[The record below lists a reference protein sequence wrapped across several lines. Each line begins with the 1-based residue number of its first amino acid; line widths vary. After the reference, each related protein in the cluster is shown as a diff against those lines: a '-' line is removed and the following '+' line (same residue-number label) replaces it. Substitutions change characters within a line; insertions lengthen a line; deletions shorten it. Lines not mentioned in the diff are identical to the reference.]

1 MIIYSFGMIVSI
13 IFSYMAC
20 KNNNKKSES
29 FRILSF
35 LSAVPLTVISGLRYN
50 VGADYK
56 GYTNFFYY
64 MLYNPNSK
72 IIGNFEIGF
81 KLMTKLI
88 QSVTSN
94 PIWLFIT
101 ISIIIS
107 FFVFK
112 AIYNESPNPPLSI
125 FLYVSMQFY
134 FYSMNGMRQFIAMS
148 IFMFSIKY
156 IKNRKIIP
164 FLLLNLI
171 GVTFHSSSILFIPLY
186 FLYNIK
192 LTPKVSV
199 LLLFI
204 CTIFANYI
212 YKYLLMIVLNTK
224 YATYIGSKYDTGTHG
239 YIVMFIQIFIL
250 IFALF
255 WYRKREKNKEN
266 KSYNFYCILQLFAT
280 YFSCID
286 GLLPLLSRLRIS
298 FSLPSIILI
307 PMSLELIKNK
317 KERFLFQTCIILL
330 FSSYIIYTIGFQN
343 ANSVLP
349 YTTIFN

>member
-1 MIIYSFGMIVSI
+1 MIIYSFGTIVSV
-13 IFSYMAC
+13 IFSYIAC
-20 KNNNKKSES
+20 KNFNKKSMN
-29 FRILSF
+29 FKVLSF

-56 GYTNFFYY
+56 GYTSFFYY

-72 IIGNFEIGF
+72 VIGNFEVGF
-81 KLMTKLI
+81 KLMTKFI
-88 QSVTSN
+88 QIFTDN
-94 PIWLFIT
+94 PAWLFII
-101 ISIIIS
+101 ISTIIS

-156 IKNRKIIP
+156 IKNREIIP
-164 FLLLNLI
+164 FLLLNTI
-171 GVTFHSSSILFIPLY
+171 GITFHNSSILFIPLY

-192 LTPKVSV
+192 LTPKVSI
-199 LLLFI
+199 LLLSI
-204 CTIFANYI
+204 GTIFANYI

-224 YATYIGSKYDTGTHG
+224 YATYIGSKYDTGSHG
-239 YIVMFIQIFIL
+239 YIVMLIQIFVL

-255 WYRKREKNKEN
+255 WYKKRENNNEN
-266 KSYNFYCILQLFAT
+266 KTYNFYCILQLFAT
-280 YFSCID
+280 YLSCID
-286 GLLPLLSRLRIS
+286 GLLPLLSRIRIS
-298 FSLPSIILI
+298 FSFPAIILI

-317 KERFLFQTCIILL
+317 KEMFIFKTCIILL
-330 FSSYIIYTIGFQN
+330 FSAYIFYTVGIQN